1 MKLAQLNI
9 ARIAYPLHAKEMQ
22 DFTLAL
28 SAINLLAEN
37 SPGFVWLLK
46 DENNTATTF
55 RIYNDPSLIVNMS
68 VWDNLESLRHYVFN
82 SGHSYYLKRR
92 KEWFVPLEQTGTVLW
107 WIKDN
112 HTPTLLQ
119 AQEKLDLLRQKGS
132 TQEAFGF
139 AQAFPAPASVL
150 AVSRSATH
158 TMSKPNVDSL
168 QILKGLG
175 VENDAHQGI
184 TVKHRSRVARD
195 PSQPNLRQVHLIH
208 SELFAEVATQGF
220 TVLPGQMGE
229 NITTSGIDLLR
240 LPKGTILEIGSVQL
254 EVTGLRN
261 PCLQIDG
268 LQNGLLS
275 AVLETDPDGN
285 LIRKAGIMTIVL
297 EGGEVRPDDNIKVI
311 LPPEPHQALEVV

>member
-9 ARIAYPLHAKEMQ
+9 ARIAYPLGSVEMQ

-55 RIYNDPSLIVNMS
+55 RIYDDPSLIVNMS
-68 VWDNLESLRHYVFN
+68 AWENLEALRHYVFN

-92 KEWFVPLEQTGTVLW
+92 KEWFIPLEQTGTVLW
-107 WIKDN
+107 WIKDS
-112 HTPTLLQ
+112 HIPTLAE
-119 AQEKLDLLRQKGS
+119 AQEKLDLLRLNGG

-139 AQAFPAPASVL
+139 AQAFPAPATVL

-158 TMSKPNVDSL
+158 TMSKPNVESL

-195 PSQPNLRQVHLIH
+195 PSQANLRQVHLIH
-208 SELFAEVATQGF
+208 AELFEEVAAQGF
-220 TVLPGQMGE
+220 MVLPGQMGE
-229 NITTSGIDLLR
+229 NITTSGIDLLK

-268 LQNGLLS
+268 LQNGLLK
-275 AVLETDPDGN
+275 AVLETDQNGN
-285 LIRKAGIMTIVL
+285 LIRKAGIMTTVL
-297 EGGEVRPDDNIKVI
+297 EGGEVYPSDPIKVI
-311 LPPEPHQALEVV
+311 LPLEPHLPLEVV

>member
-9 ARIAYPLHAKEMQ
+9 ARIAYPLDSKEMQ

-28 SAINLLAEN
+28 NAINLLAEQ

-55 RIYNDPSLIVNMS
+55 RIYDDPSLIVNMS
-68 VWDNLESLRHYVFN
+68 VWESLEDLRHYVFN

-92 KEWFVPLEQTGTVLW
+92 KEWFIPLAQTGTVLW

-112 HTPTLLQ
+112 HIPNLIE
-119 AQEKLDLLRQKGS
+119 AQEKLDLLRLKGS
-132 TQEAFGF
+132 TQDAFGF

-158 TMSKPNVDSL
+158 TMSKHGVESL

-175 VENDAHQGI
+175 VENDAHQGV

-195 PSQPNLRQVHLIH
+195 PNQPNLRQVHLIH
-208 SELFAEVATQGF
+208 AELFKEVAAQGF

-229 NITTSGIDLLR
+229 NITTSGIDLLK

-261 PCLQIDG
+261 PCSQIDG
-268 LQNGLLS
+268 LQNGLLKE
-275 AVLETDPDGN
+275 VLETDADGN

-311 LPPEPHQALEVV
+311 LPPEPHQSLEVV